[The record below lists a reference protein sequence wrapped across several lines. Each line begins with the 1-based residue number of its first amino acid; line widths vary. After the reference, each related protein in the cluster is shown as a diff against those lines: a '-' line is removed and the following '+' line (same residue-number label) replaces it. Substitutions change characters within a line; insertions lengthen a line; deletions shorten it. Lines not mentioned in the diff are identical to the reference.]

1 MVPNATLETVSFNP
15 FIVNENMNDCNQ
27 DADLNFF
34 DKSLFSSL
42 DTDYVSLKDFRVSL
56 HIIPKTLSLF
66 HIRILEDLVKTLES
80 FKEVYNL
87 QGFSFSI
94 VCFSETW
101 SKNEKVNENSL
112 YQLEGYNLLHQNRK
126 QENGGGV
133 PIFVKN

>member
-27 DADLNFF
+27 DPDLNFF

-66 HIRILEDLVKTLES
+66 DIRILEDLVKTLES

-87 QGFSFSI
+87 QGFSFSTI
-94 VCFSETW
+94 CFSETW
-101 SKNEKVNENSL
+101 SKDEKVNENSL
-112 YQLEGYNLLHQNRK
+112 YQL
-126 QENGGGV
+126 
-133 PIFVKN
+133 

>member
-1 MVPNATLETVSFNP
+1 M
-15 FIVNENMNDCNQ
+15 
-27 DADLNFF
+27 NFF
-34 DKSLFSSL
+34 DKSLSSSL

-126 QENGGGV
+126 QENGGGIPV
-133 PIFVKN
+133 FVKN